1 MSSVT
6 PRMFK
11 LAAAVI
17 QMGEPEAAGKG
28 VADIVK
34 FLLQRISLER
44 RNTSM
49 FKLRKKIWELNE
61 QEIASKKTPSSAS
74 LGQSITFIKTILNG
88 HDPAYI
94 RKVLTHI
101 VRNLY

>member
-1 MSSVT
+1 MSSIN
-6 PRMFK
+6 PRLYK

-17 QMGEPEAAGKG
+17 QMGSPEAAGKG

-44 RNTSM
+44 RNVSM